1 MDQYPIIR
9 LCDANTFGN
18 PKEARELFSRIIEE
32 GLNQHFYMAD
42 VRTDFVVSHPDIME
56 LAVKA
61 GLQIVVCGLE
71 ATSDEEL
78 EAYNKSNTVESISEG
93 LKILNELGIF
103 VNGNY
108 IVKPDYT
115 EPDFERL
122 GRFVEENPIYHSGFT
137 VLTPFPGTP
146 LYEDMKHDIINHD
159 LDYYN
164 LTNAVTR
171 TVLSEENFYE
181 NVGNLYKVSKSSTD
195 TYLQKYDTHLLAE

>member
-1 MDQYPIIR
+1 MTAGRYFNKKIETILAELKTMDQYPIIR

-78 EAYNKSNTVESISEG
+78 EAYN
-93 LKILNELGIF
+93 
-103 VNGNY
+103 
-108 IVKPDYT
+108 
-115 EPDFERL
+115 
-122 GRFVEENPIYHSGFT
+122 
-137 VLTPFPGTP
+137 
-146 LYEDMKHDIINHD
+146 
-159 LDYYN
+159 
-164 LTNAVTR
+164 
-171 TVLSEENFYE
+171 LS
-181 NVGNLYKVSKSSTD
+181 LI
-195 TYLQKYDTHLLAE
+195 HI